1 MEYAPFVAAGLYH
14 MVEKGRKEAFF
25 FEKKNLKTFIY
36 KGLAL
41 PRRVYTFARGFCF
54 FFQKDVLPS

>member
-25 FEKKNLKTFIY
+25 FEKKNLKTLVTIY
-36 KGLAL
+36 LTKRCRPVTLCL
-41 PRRVYTFARGFCF
+41 I
-54 FFQKDVLPS
+54 Q